1 MASNQ
6 LPATN
11 EPLFTLG
18 EDMADGCH
26 VHEVAVGL
34 KQNKEADLRPVLAA
48 AVTAQASFKAAQTA
62 KVALSTAVTVADSNA
77 KAFIGSARRV
87 LIETLGDGYSQV
99 WEATGFPNQS
109 TAVPGTQAERQT
121 LLQSLGN
128 YFTANPTLE
137 VNTPRIVVTA
147 AKALLL
153 FTALS
158 DARSAAADG
167 NTDAGQKKNLRDAA
181 VATLRIRMSGLVNEL
196 GQLLEDNDPLWL
208 AFGLNMPGATNLPDV
223 ADSLVLTAGGA
234 GVVLADWSDAS
245 RATRYRVFKQVVG
258 VDAGFVAATTVTDS
272 DYTFTGL
279 PTGKTVKVQIVCAND
294 AGEAQPGTAAEIIVP

>member
-6 LPATN
+6 LPVAID
-11 EPLFTLG
+11 PLFTLA

-26 VHEVAVGL
+26 AHEAAIGL
-34 KQNKEADLRPVLAA
+34 KQNKEADVRADLTAA
-48 AVTAQASFKAAQTA
+48 ITAQTDFKASQTA
-62 KVALSTAVTVADSNA
+62 KLALSSAVTVADSNA

-87 LIETLGDGYSQV
+87 LINFLGDGYSQA
-99 WEATGFPNQS
+99 WDATGFPNQS
-109 TAVPGTQAERQT
+109 TGVPATQGERQA
-121 LLQSLGN
+121 LLQSLKN
-128 YFTANPTLE
+128 YFTANPAQANAPL
-137 VNTPRIVVTA
+137 NVTA
-147 AKALLL
+147 AQAGTL

-167 NTDAGQKKNLRDAA
+167 NTVSGQKKNVRDAA
-181 VATLRIRMSGLVNEL
+181 VTKLRTRMSGLMNEL
-196 GQLLEDNDPLWL
+196 GQLLDDNDPLWL
-208 AFGLNMPGATNLPDV
+208 AFGLNQPGASSLPDQ

-258 VDAGFVAATTVTDS
+258 VDANPVAAATVTDS

-279 PTGKTVKVQIVCAND
+279 PAGKSVKVYIVAAND
-294 AGEAQPGTAAEIIVP
+294 AGDAHPSDTAEIVVP